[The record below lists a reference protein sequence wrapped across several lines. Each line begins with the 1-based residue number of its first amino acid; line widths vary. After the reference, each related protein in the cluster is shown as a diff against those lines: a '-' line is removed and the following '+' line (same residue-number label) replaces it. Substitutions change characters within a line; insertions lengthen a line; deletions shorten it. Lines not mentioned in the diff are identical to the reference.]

1 MLNRPYVAAALLAAL
16 TLLPSAPVNAAVIL
30 ITQAKANAGNV
41 TPGDAAG
48 FPVTLS
54 LPGAYRFD
62 TNITVPTG
70 KHGLVVT
77 AHDVTIDF
85 AGFRLWS
92 GGGALHG
99 IIGTFNSITIKNGTI
114 ANFAGRG
121 ISGTGHFWSIENMRV
136 AVNRQDGIFS
146 SGRSWSIANSQ
157 IVENGKTGIY
167 SISETDAPNGLI
179 RNNVINRNGGFGL
192 TSNGGHIEGNI
203 ISENQQDGVRL
214 SGGGTILGNTF
225 LFNTGRGISAD
236 GTVGYGNNTLSGNN
250 GANPDV
256 SGGFQLHPNTC
267 NGAAC

>member
-1 MLNRPYVAAALLAAL
+1 MINRAYVAATLLAAF

-30 ITQAKANAGNV
+30 ITQDKANAGNV

-54 LPGAYRFD
+54 QPGAYRFD

-99 IIGTFNSITIKNGTI
+99 IVGTFNSITIKNGTI

-121 ISGTGHFWSIENMRV
+121 IHGTGHFWSIENMRI
-136 AVNRQDGIFS
+136 AVNGWDGIYS
-146 SGRSWSIANSQ
+146 GGRSWSIANSQ

-167 SISETDAPNGLI
+167 SASTAAVNFLI
-179 RNNVINRNGGFGL
+179 RNNVINGNGSYGL
-192 TSNGGHIEGNI
+192 FTNSGHIEGNVI
-203 ISENQQDGVRL
+203 IGNHAAGVVL
-214 SGGGTILGNTF
+214 NSGTILGNTI
-225 LFNTGRGISAD
+225 LNNTSFGIDAGVS
-236 GTVGYGNNTLSGNN
+236 VGYGNNTLSNNN
-250 GANPDV
+250 GASAEV
-256 SGGFQLHPNTC
+256 WGGFQLHPNTC
-267 NGAAC
+267 NAAPC